1 MILKQLKYGA
11 GILALLGIT
20 ACTHEDAIS
29 VTPSEE
35 QETILSA
42 RKSHIITRAGD
53 EVTQFEEGTKYL
65 LYANRGNEWPLY
77 NTEGTEQAN
86 HTIGYGSPLVYD
98 DTPISIYGVTYGTAA
113 SSPSQAPENTP
124 LDNPVIK
131 EAVTEDNSLPD
142 LMFSNNLINK
152 TVENGYRLEMDFK
165 HAMSKVEFMIVK
177 QDESKDDETKLENV
191 KLKRIELTGMRTS
204 GTLDIVNGQW
214 KYEGNK
220 TSRTYYNN
228 AEGLPI
234 GTTST
239 QVSDQEFLIFP
250 NEDEVP
256 IEDITVK
263 VTLSGIDGKDEV
275 VEEYILK
282 ESNEENLP
290 EEDWSKLPPFQFRKN
305 HRYILLITVLKD
317 EVRTIA
323 IAPQVYDWID
333 ENRDDNY
340 LGQPVTFANLM
351 WMDRN
356 LGAKSADCENDWENC
371 RGYYYQYARNIP
383 YILDMSQ
390 YDLAIKGS
398 SKYEFLYTYNQYG
411 EKVYGG
417 LQAGS
422 TKTLDDGSTIAVRTR
437 QNIAVNPGDE
447 GIYEFIYDNGSGVWM
462 YGETG
467 TNEDQFI
474 NDYWTQSLE
483 NHPCPKGWRL
493 PTKEDFAT
501 FLPDYTFTT
510 NPWYNGFNHPA
521 PYSGEILK
529 YQEEVIY
536 GTVNGER
543 AFYLIKRQGRDDC
556 YRIRILLKSSIK
568 DGIRDDT
575 KQYYEFAYFSGD
587 KTMSFKGINESNQE
601 ELNTRFDWQTPSS
614 IMEIPAVGFIHPHSA
629 FKLDGDGINAILRT
643 SEYNETRGGYNW
655 VFYLRNDYRFGL
667 IDDSRKALG
676 DQIRC
681 VRDVTAK

>member
-53 EVTQFEEGTKYL
+53 EVTPFKVGTKYL

-86 HTIGYGSPLVYD
+86 NTIGYGSPLVYD
-98 DTPISIYGVTYGTAA
+98 DTSISIYGVTYGTAA

-142 LMFSNNLINK
+142 LMFSNNLIDQ

-177 QDESKDDETKLENV
+177 QDESGDEDKRLENV
-191 KLKRIELTGMRTS
+191 TLKAITVKGTHRS
-204 GTLDIVNGQW
+204 GTFDIVNEKWNYGDSDELVERNYFSGEQDI
-214 KYEGNK
+214 
-220 TSRTYYNN
+220 T
-228 AEGLPI
+228 
-234 GTTST
+234 TTST
-239 QVSDQEFLIFP
+239 KVSGELLLFP
-250 NEDEVP
+250 NADNEEVS
-256 IEDITVK
+256 IS
-263 VTLSGIDGKDEV
+263 VTLGNLEGGDKTV
-275 VEEYILK
+275 TYPLRKV
-282 ESNEENLP
+282 NEEG
-290 EEDWSKLPPFQFRKN
+290 EDAGAFQFEVN
-305 HRYILLITVLKD
+305 HQYTLLITVLKD

-383 YILDMSQ
+383 YILDKEK
-390 YDLAIKGS
+390 YDAAPNKIPV
-398 SKYEFLYTYNQYG
+398 YPFLYTYNQYG
-411 EKVYGG
+411 EKVY
-417 LQAGS
+417 S
-422 TKTLDDGSTIAVRTR
+422 VDDVQTTVLTSQTIRGR
-437 QNIAVNPGDE
+437 KNIAVNPGEDGEYRFISDVNNGGYWMLDE
-447 GIYEFIYDNGSGVWM
+447 NGQEES
-462 YGETG
+462 
-467 TNEDQFI
+467 FI
-474 NDYWTQSLE
+474 NEFWTSSVE

-493 PTKEDFAT
+493 PTKEDFAS
-501 FLPDYTFTT
+501 FMPDITL
-510 NPWYNGFNHPA
+510 NAPWSKGFNSRIYNGA
-521 PYSGEILK
+521 VLGIREQLVYGEIGDEK
-529 YQEEVIY
+529 
-536 GTVNGER
+536 
-543 AFYLIKRQGRDDC
+543 AMYLIKRQGHPDC
-556 YRIRILLKSSIK
+556 YRIRILMKESKESGK
-568 DGIRDDT
+568 W
-575 KQYYEFAYFSGD
+575 YFEFAYFSGD
-587 KTMSFKGINESNQE
+587 PTMTFVDLTTEEKFLESMTNG
-601 ELNTRFDWQTPSS
+601 RFDWSTPTA
-614 IMEIPAVGFIHPHSA
+614 IMEVPACGFIHPSTENR
-629 FKLDGDGINAILRT
+629 LNGDGINALLRAD
-643 SEYNETRGGYNW
+643 EPNEQYNW
-655 VFYLRNDYRFGL
+655 ICYLRDDDYQFGL
-667 IDDSRKALG
+667 IPTSRKALG

>member
-98 DTPISIYGVTYGTAA
+98 DTPISIYGVTYGTPD
-113 SSPSQAPENTP
+113 SPNKAPENTP
-124 LDNPVIK
+124 LDNPMIK
-131 EAVTEDNSLPD
+131 EEVIDNTLCD
-142 LMFSNNLINK
+142 LMFSNNLIGQTIN
-152 TVENGYRLEMDFK
+152 NGYRLEMDFK

-177 QDESKDDETKLENV
+177 QDESKDDEKKLENV

-204 GTLDIVNGQW
+204 GTLDIVNEKW

-250 NEDEVP
+250 NEDETNL
-256 IEDITVK
+256 EDITVK
-263 VTLSGIDGKDEV
+263 VTLSGIEGKDV
-275 VEEYILK
+275 VEEYTLK

-333 ENRDDNY
+333 ENRKDNY

-383 YILDMSQ
+383 YILDKEMYDKNNGVGQIYQ
-390 YDLAIKGS
+390 Y
-398 SKYEFLYTYNQYG
+398 LYTYNQNG
-411 EKVYGG
+411 ERVYCV
-417 LQAGS
+417 
-422 TKTLDDGSTIAVRTR
+422 DDEQNVVLTSATIRGR
-437 QNIAVNPGDE
+437 DNIAVYPGDDGE
-447 GIYEFIYDNGSGVWM
+447 YRFISDVNNGGYWM
-462 YGETG
+462 LDENGQE
-467 TNEDQFI
+467 ESFI
-474 NDYWTQSLE
+474 NEFWTSSVE

-493 PTKEDFAT
+493 PTKEDFAS
-501 FLPDYTFTT
+501 FMPDITL
-510 NPWYNGFNHPA
+510 NAPWSKGFNSRIYNGAVLGFREQLV
-521 PYSGEILK
+521 YGEIGDEK
-529 YQEEVIY
+529 
-536 GTVNGER
+536 
-543 AFYLIKRQGRDDC
+543 AMYLIKRQGHPDC
-556 YRIRILLKSSIK
+556 YRIRILMKESKESGK
-568 DGIRDDT
+568 W
-575 KQYYEFAYFSGD
+575 YFEFAYFSGD
-587 KTMSFKGINESNQE
+587 STMTFVDLTTEEKFLESMTNGQ
-601 ELNTRFDWQTPSS
+601 FDWSTPTA
-614 IMEIPAVGFIHPHSA
+614 IMEVPACGFIHPSTENR
-629 FKLDGDGINAILRT
+629 LNGDGINALLRAD
-643 SEYNETRGGYNW
+643 EPNEQYNW
-655 VFYLRNDYRFGL
+655 ICYLRDDAYQFGL
-667 IDDSRKALG
+667 IKTSRKALG

>member
-124 LDNPVIK
+124 LGVPMIAEK
-131 EAVTEDNSLPD
+131 VTNNSLPD
-142 LMFSNNLINK
+142 LMFSKNLIDQ
-152 TVENGYRLEMDFK
+152 TVSNGYRLEMDFK

-177 QDESKDDETKLENV
+177 QDESGDDEKKLENV
-191 KLKRIELTGMRTS
+191 TLKNITVKGTHQS
-204 GTLDIVNGQW
+204 GTFDIVKGKWNYGDSDELVERNYFSGKQDI
-214 KYEGNK
+214 
-220 TSRTYYNN
+220 T
-228 AEGLPI
+228 
-234 GTTST
+234 TTST
-239 QVSDQEFLIFP
+239 KVSGELLLFP
-250 NEDEVP
+250 NADNEEVS
-256 IEDITVK
+256 IS
-263 VTLSGIDGKDEV
+263 VTLGNLEGEDKEVEYKLRKVDEEGNDV
-275 VEEYILK
+275 GV
-282 ESNEENLP
+282 
-290 EEDWSKLPPFQFRKN
+290 FQFEVN
-305 HRYILLITVLKD
+305 HQYTLLITVLKD

-383 YILDMSQ
+383 YILDKEK
-390 YDLAIKGS
+390 YDAAPNKIPV
-398 SKYEFLYTYNQYG
+398 YPFLYTYNQYG
-411 EKVYGG
+411 EKVY
-417 LQAGS
+417 S
-422 TKTLDDGSTIAVRTR
+422 VDDVQTTVLTSQTIRGR
-437 QNIAVNPGDE
+437 KKIAVNPGEDGEYRFISDVNNGGYWMLDE
-447 GIYEFIYDNGSGVWM
+447 NGQEES
-462 YGETG
+462 
-467 TNEDQFI
+467 FI
-474 NDYWTQSLE
+474 NEFWTSSVE

-493 PTKEDFAT
+493 PTKEDFAS
-501 FLPDYTFTT
+501 FMPDITL
-510 NPWYNGFNHPA
+510 NAPWSKGFNSRIYNGAVLGFREQLV
-521 PYSGEILK
+521 YGEIGDEK
-529 YQEEVIY
+529 
-536 GTVNGER
+536 
-543 AFYLIKRQGRDDC
+543 AMYLIKRQGHPDC
-556 YRIRILLKSSIK
+556 YRIRILMKESKESGK
-568 DGIRDDT
+568 W
-575 KQYYEFAYFSGD
+575 YFEFAYFSGD
-587 KTMSFKGINESNQE
+587 PTMTFVDLTTEEKFLESMTNG
-601 ELNTRFDWQTPSS
+601 RFDWSTPTA
-614 IMEIPAVGFIHPHSA
+614 IMEVPACGFIHPSTENR
-629 FKLDGDGINAILRT
+629 LNGDGINALLRAD
-643 SEYNETRGGYNW
+643 EPNEQYNW
-655 VFYLRNDYRFGL
+655 ICYLRDDAYQFGL
-667 IDDSRKALG
+667 IKTSRKALG

>member
-53 EVTQFEEGTKYL
+53 EVTQFNVGTKYL

-113 SSPSQAPENTP
+113 SSPSQAPKNTP
-124 LDNPVIK
+124 LDNPMIK
-131 EAVTEDNSLPD
+131 EEVIDNTLCD
-142 LMFSNNLINK
+142 LMFSNNLTNQ
-152 TVENGYRLEMDFK
+152 TLASNGYRLEMDFK
-165 HAMSKVEFMIVK
+165 HAMSKVKFMIVK
-177 QDESKDDETKLENV
+177 QDETEDAEAEKKLENATLTKIQV
-191 KLKRIELTGMRTS
+191 KGTHGTGS
-204 GTLDIVNGQW
+204 LDIVNGKW
-214 KYEGNK
+214 TYVEEEVDL
-220 TSRTYYNN
+220 SVRTYYDNTKGMKVET
-228 AEGLPI
+228 A
-234 GTTST
+234 S
-239 QVSDQEFLIFP
+239 QEVPGEMLVFP
-250 NEDEVP
+250 NEANEQVT
-256 IEDITVK
+256 IS
-263 VTLSGIDGKDEV
+263 VTLTGIGDSEGEKTVDYRLMEIDE
-275 VEEYILK
+275 EG
-282 ESNEENLP
+282 
-290 EEDWSKLPPFQFRKN
+290 EEDGNFQFEMN
-305 HRYILLITVLKD
+305 HEYTLLITVLKD

-333 ENRDDNY
+333 VNRDDNY

-356 LGAKSADCENDWENC
+356 LGAKSADCENDWEDC

-383 YILDMSQ
+383 YILDKEK

-501 FLPDYTFTT
+501 FLPDYTFST

-587 KTMSFKGINESNQE
+587 KTMSFEGIEESNQE

-614 IMEIPAVGFIHPHSA
+614 IMEIPAVGFIHPSNA

-643 SEYNETRGGYNW
+643 SEYNETRSGYNW

>member
-35 QETILSA
+35 QGTILSA

-131 EAVTEDNSLPD
+131 EAVTEDNSLSD
-142 LMFSNNLINK
+142 LMFSNNLIDQ
-152 TVENGYRLEMDFK
+152 TVSNGYRLEMDFK
-165 HAMSKVEFMIVK
+165 HAMSKVKFMIVK
-177 QDESKDDETKLENV
+177 QDETEDTDKKLEGV
-191 KLKRIELTGMRTS
+191 TLK
-204 GTLDIVNGQW
+204 
-214 KYEGNK
+214 
-220 TSRTYYNN
+220 
-228 AEGLPI
+228 
-234 GTTST
+234 
-239 QVSDQEFLIFP
+239 
-250 NEDEVP
+250 
-256 IEDITVK
+256 DITVK
-263 VTLSGIDGKDEV
+263 RTHRSGTFDIVSGKWNYGDSDELVERNYFSGEQDITTTSTKVSGELLLFPNADNEEVSISVTLGNLEGEDKEVEYKLRKVDEEGNDV
-275 VEEYILK
+275 GV
-282 ESNEENLP
+282 
-290 EEDWSKLPPFQFRKN
+290 FQFEVN
-305 HRYILLITVLKD
+305 HQYTLLITVLKD

-356 LGAKSADCENDWENC
+356 LGATSADCENDWEAC

-383 YILDMSQ
+383 YILDKEK
-390 YDLAIKGS
+390 YDAAPNKIPV
-398 SKYEFLYTYNQYG
+398 YPFLYTYNQYG
-411 EKVYGG
+411 EKVY
-417 LQAGS
+417 S
-422 TKTLDDGSTIAVRTR
+422 VDDVQTTVLTSQIIRGRKK
-437 QNIAVNPGDE
+437 IAVNPGEDGEYRFISDVNNGGYWMLDE
-447 GIYEFIYDNGSGVWM
+447 NGQEES
-462 YGETG
+462 
-467 TNEDQFI
+467 FI
-474 NDYWTQSLE
+474 NEFWTSSVE

-493 PTKEDFAT
+493 PTKEDFAS
-501 FLPDYTFTT
+501 FMPDITL
-510 NPWYNGFNHPA
+510 NAPWSKGFNRRIYNGA
-521 PYSGEILK
+521 VLGIREQLVYGEIGDEK
-529 YQEEVIY
+529 
-536 GTVNGER
+536 
-543 AFYLIKRQGRDDC
+543 AMYLIKRQGHPDC
-556 YRIRILLKSSIK
+556 YRIRILMKESKESGK
-568 DGIRDDT
+568 W
-575 KQYYEFAYFSGD
+575 YFEFAYFSGD
-587 KTMSFKGINESNQE
+587 PTMTFVDLTTEEKFLESMTNG
-601 ELNTRFDWQTPSS
+601 RFDWSTPTA
-614 IMEIPAVGFIHPHSA
+614 IMEVPACGFIHPSTENR
-629 FKLDGDGINAILRT
+629 LNGDGINALLRAD
-643 SEYNETRGGYNW
+643 EPNEQYNW
-655 VFYLRNDYRFGL
+655 ICYLRDDAYQFGL
-667 IDDSRKALG
+667 IKTSRKALG

>member
-1 MILKQLKYGA
+1 MKRNVLGYGI
-11 GILALLGIT
+11 GVLALSVML
-20 ACTHEDAIS
+20 ACNHEDVAS
-29 VTPSEE
+29 GFPSAG
-35 QETILSA
+35 QQAVLVA
-42 RKSHIITRAGD
+42 QKSHIITRAGD
-53 EVTQFEEGTKYL
+53 EVTPFKLGTKYL
-65 LYANRGNEWPLY
+65 LYAVNQENVEVLNG
-77 NTEGTEQAN
+77 EGTERDN
-86 HTIGYGSPLVYD
+86 HTIDYGTVISYGSS
-98 DTPISIYGVTYGTAA
+98 PISFYGATYGSTTKVPAF
-113 SSPSQAPENTP
+113 PSDGGTT
-124 LDNPVIK
+124 I
-131 EAVTEDNSLPD
+131 TETVKDDGTLPD
-142 LMFSNNLINK
+142 LMFSNNLIDQ
-152 TVENGYRLEMDFK
+152 TVSNGYRLEMNFK
-165 HAMSKVEFMIVK
+165 HAMSKLKFRIVK
-177 QDESKDDETKLENV
+177 QDETEDAEAEKKLENATLTKIQV
-191 KLKRIELTGMRTS
+191 KGTHGTGS
-204 GTLDIVNGQW
+204 LDIVNGTW
-214 KYEGNK
+214 TYAEDEEPLPD
-220 TSRTYYNN
+220 RTYYAN
-228 AEGLPI
+228 ATGMEVT
-234 GTTST
+234 TTS
-239 QVSDQEFLIFP
+239 QEVPGEMLVFP
-250 NEDEVP
+250 NEANEQVT
-256 IEDITVK
+256 IS
-263 VTLSGIDGKDEV
+263 VTLTGIGDSEGEKTVDYRLMEIDE
-275 VEEYILK
+275 EG
-282 ESNEENLP
+282 
-290 EEDWSKLPPFQFRKN
+290 EEDGNFQFEMN
-305 HRYILLITVLKD
+305 HEYTLLITVLKD

-333 ENRDDNY
+333 EDRKYNY

-356 LGAKSADCENDWENC
+356 LGAKSADCENDWEAC

-383 YILDMSQ
+383 YILDKEK

-398 SKYEFLYTYNQYG
+398 PKYEFLYTYNQYG

-501 FLPDYTFTT
+501 FLPDYTFST
-510 NPWYNGFNHPA
+510 NPWYKGFHHPD
-521 PYSGEILK
+521 PYPGEILK

>member
-113 SSPSQAPENTP
+113 SSPSQAPVNTP
-124 LDNPVIK
+124 LGVPMIAEK
-131 EAVTEDNSLPD
+131 VTNNSLPD
-142 LMFSNNLINK
+142 LMFSNNLIDQ
-152 TVENGYRLEMDFK
+152 TVSNGYRLEMDFK

-177 QDESKDDETKLENV
+177 QDESGDDEK
-191 KLKRIELTGMRTS
+191 KLKNVTLKNITVKGTHRS
-204 GTLDIVNGQW
+204 GTFDIVNGKWNYGDSDELVERNYFSSEQDI
-214 KYEGNK
+214 
-220 TSRTYYNN
+220 T
-228 AEGLPI
+228 
-234 GTTST
+234 TTST
-239 QVSDQEFLIFP
+239 KVSGELLLFP
-250 NEDEVP
+250 NADNEEVS
-256 IEDITVK
+256 IS
-263 VTLSGIDGKDEV
+263 VTLGNLEGGDKEVEYKLRKVDEEGNDV
-275 VEEYILK
+275 GV
-282 ESNEENLP
+282 
-290 EEDWSKLPPFQFRKN
+290 FQFEVN
-305 HRYILLITVLKD
+305 HQYTLLITVLKD

-383 YILDMSQ
+383 YILDKEK
-390 YDLAIKGS
+390 YDAASNKIPV
-398 SKYEFLYTYNQYG
+398 YPFLYTYNQYG
-411 EKVYGG
+411 KKVY
-417 LQAGS
+417 S
-422 TKTLDDGSTIAVRTR
+422 VDDVQTTVLTSQTIRGR
-437 QNIAVNPGDE
+437 KKIAVNPGEDGEYRFISDVNHGGYWMLDE
-447 GIYEFIYDNGSGVWM
+447 NGQEES
-462 YGETG
+462 
-467 TNEDQFI
+467 FI
-474 NDYWTQSLE
+474 NEFWTSSVE

-493 PTKEDFAT
+493 PTKEDFAS
-501 FLPDYTFTT
+501 FLPEKQFST
-510 NPWYNGFNHPA
+510 PWSKVFHA
-521 PYSGEILK
+521 PQRYLGSTLN
-529 YQEEVIY
+529 YWEELVY
-536 GTVNGER
+536 GNVGGQKV
-543 AFYLIKRQGRDDC
+543 FYIIKRQGRPDC
-556 YRIRILLKSSIK
+556 YRIRILMKESTITGK
-568 DGIRDDT
+568 WYFEI
-575 KQYYEFAYFSGD
+575 AYFSGNE
-587 KTMSFKGINESNQE
+587 KMSFMSLTTE
-601 ELNTRFDWQTPSS
+601 EKFLASMQDGTFDWSTPSA
-614 IMEIPAVGFIHPHSA
+614 IMEVPACGFIYPS
-629 FKLDGDGINAILRT
+629 KLNILSGDGINAILRSSDPNT
-643 SEYNETRGGYNW
+643 TNTPPGTNW
-655 VFYLRNDYRFGL
+655 VFYLRDDEDSFVCGL
-667 IDDSRKALG
+667 VSESRKALG

-681 VRDVTAK
+681 VRDVTAEK

>member
-113 SSPSQAPENTP
+113 SSPSKAPENTP
-124 LDNPVIK
+124 LDNPMIK
-131 EAVTEDNSLPD
+131 EEVIDNTLCD
-142 LMFSNNLINK
+142 LMFSNNLIGQTIN
-152 TVENGYRLEMDFK
+152 NGYRLEMDFK
-165 HAMSKVEFMIVK
+165 HAMSRVEFMIVK
-177 QDESKDDETKLENV
+177 QDESKDDEKKLKNV

-250 NEDEVP
+250 NEDETNL
-256 IEDITVK
+256 EDITVK
-263 VTLSGIDGKDEV
+263 VTLSGIEGKDV
-275 VEEYILK
+275 VEEYTLK

-290 EEDWSKLPPFQFRKN
+290 EEDWSKLPPFKFQKN
-305 HRYILLITVLKD
+305 HRYTLLITVLKD

-333 ENRDDNY
+333 EDRKDNY

-383 YILDMSQ
+383 YILDKKKYDANNGAGQIYQ
-390 YDLAIKGS
+390 Y
-398 SKYEFLYTYNQYG
+398 LYTYNQNG
-411 EKVYGG
+411 ERVYCV
-417 LQAGS
+417 
-422 TKTLDDGSTIAVRTR
+422 DDKQPVVLTSATIKGRE
-437 QNIAVNPGDE
+437 NIAVYPGDDGE
-447 GIYEFIYDNGSGVWM
+447 YRFISDVTDGGYWMLDENGQEES
-462 YGETG
+462 
-467 TNEDQFI
+467 FI
-474 NDYWTQSLE
+474 NEFWTSSVE

-493 PTKEDFAT
+493 PTKEDFAS
-501 FLPDYTFTT
+501 FLPEQQFST
-510 NPWYNGFNHPA
+510 PWSKVFHA
-521 PYSGEILK
+521 PQK
-529 YQEEVIY
+529 YRGSTLNYMEELVY
-536 GTVNGER
+536 GNVGGQKV
-543 AFYLIKRQGRDDC
+543 FYIIKRQGRPDC
-556 YRIRILLKSSIK
+556 YRIRILMKESTITGK
-568 DGIRDDT
+568 WYFEI
-575 KQYYEFAYFSGD
+575 AYFSGNEN
-587 KTMSFKGINESNQE
+587 MSFMNLRTE
-601 ELNTRFDWQTPSS
+601 EEFLASMKDGTFDWSTPSA
-614 IMEIPAVGFIHPHSA
+614 IMEVPACGFIHPSR
-629 FKLDGDGINAILRT
+629 FNILNGDGINAILRSSDPNT
-643 SEYNETRGGYNW
+643 TNTPSGTNW
-655 VFYLRNDYRFGL
+655 VFYLRDDEDRFVCGL
-667 IDDSRKALG
+667 VSKSRKALG

-681 VRDVTAK
+681 VRDVTAEK